1 MNMKKSLLAL
11 CIAALAAFSV
21 ACGADVN
28 EGGSSSTNEEDDKVL
43 VMGTSAD
50 YFPYE
55 FVDTASGDEIVGFDI
70 DIAKQ
75 VADNMGYELK
85 IEDMDFGSLLGA
97 LNAGRVDFVMAGM
110 TPTEE
115 RKENADFTDIYFT
128 AKNLILS
135 KGDAIQTLEDLDGK
149 QVGVQLGSIQ
159 EGIAKDQIPGAEIV
173 ALNKIPEIIQE
184 IKTGRIDAMVIE
196 DTVAKKYLDQDSEL
210 TTFEIVDEEEAGS
223 AAAFR
228 KDDELRDQFNEELN
242 KLIESGEI
250 EKLAQKW
257 FEEEAAPA
265 E

>member
-1 MNMKKSLLAL
+1 MKKGFLTL
-11 CIAALAAFSV
+11 CIASLAAFTV

-28 EGGSSSTNEEDDKVL
+28 EGGTTSTDKDDKVI

-55 FVDTASGDEIVGFDI
+55 FVDTANGDEIVGFDI

-75 VADNMGYELK
+75 VAENMGYELK

-110 TPTEE
+110 TPTKE
-115 RKENADFTDIYFT
+115 RTENADFSDIYFT
-128 AKNLILS
+128 AKNLILT
-135 KGDAIQTLEDLDGK
+135 KGTAIQSLEDLDGK

-173 ALNKIPEIIQE
+173 ALNKMPEIIQE

-196 DTVAKKYLDQDSEL
+196 DTVAKKYLEQDSEL
-210 TTFEIVDEEEAGS
+210 VTFEIVDEEEAGS

-228 KDDELRDQFNEELN
+228 KDDELRNQFNDEL
-242 KLIESGEI
+242 KKMIDSGDI

-257 FEEEAAPA
+257 FEQEAAPV

>member
-1 MNMKKSLLAL
+1 MKKGFLAL
-11 CIAALAAFSV
+11 CLAGLAAFSV

-28 EGGSSSTNEEDDKVL
+28 EGGSTSTDGEDDKVI

-55 FVDTASGDEIVGFDI
+55 FVDTANGDEIVGFDI
-70 DIAKQ
+70 DIAKK
-75 VADNMGYELK
+75 VAENMGYELK

-115 RKENADFTDIYFT
+115 RKENADFSDIYFT
-128 AKNLILS
+128 AVNLILS
-135 KGDAIQTLEDLDGK
+135 KDDSLQSLEDLKGK
-149 QVGVQLGSIQ
+149 KIGVQLGSIQ
-159 EGIAKDQIPGAEIV
+159 EGIAQDQITDAEIV
-173 ALNKIPEIIQE
+173 SLNKIPEIIQE

-196 DTVAKKYLDQDSEL
+196 DTVAKKYLEQDSEL

-228 KDDELRDQFNEELN
+228 KDDELRNQFNEEL
-242 KLIESGEI
+242 KKMIDSGEI
-250 EKLAQKW
+250 EELAQKW

>member
-1 MNMKKSLLAL
+1 MKKGFLAL
-11 CIAALAAFSV
+11 CLAGLAAFSV

-28 EGGSSSTNEEDDKVL
+28 EGGSTSTDSEDDKVI

-55 FVDTASGDEIVGFDI
+55 FVDTANGDEV
-70 DIAKQ
+70 
-75 VADNMGYELK
+75 VGYELK

-115 RKENADFTDIYFT
+115 RKENADFSDIYFT
-128 AKNLILS
+128 AVNLILS
-135 KGDAIQTLEDLDGK
+135 KDDSLQSLEDLKGK
-149 QVGVQLGSIQ
+149 KIGVQLGSIQ
-159 EGIAKDQIPGAEIV
+159 EGIAQDQITDAEIV
-173 ALNKIPEIIQE
+173 SLNKIPEIIQE

-196 DTVAKKYLDQDSEL
+196 DTVAKKYLEQDSEL

-228 KDDELRDQFNEELN
+228 KDDELRDQFNEEL
-242 KLIESGEI
+242 KKMIDSGEI
-250 EKLAQKW
+250 EELAQRW

>member
-1 MNMKKSLLAL
+1 MKKGFLAL
-11 CIAALAAFSV
+11 CLAGLAAFSV

-28 EGGSSSTNEEDDKVL
+28 EGGSSSNDQDDNVI

-55 FVDTASGDEIVGFDI
+55 FVDTANGDEIVGFDI

-75 VADNMGYELK
+75 VAENLGYELK

-115 RKENADFTDIYFT
+115 RKENADFSDVYFT

-135 KGDAIQTLEDLDGK
+135 KGDAIQSLEDLDGK
-149 QVGVQLGSIQ
+149 KVGVQLGSIQ
-159 EGIAKDQIPGAEIV
+159 EGIAQDKITGAEIV
-173 ALNKIPEIIQE
+173 SLNKIPEIIQE

-196 DTVAKKYLDQDSEL
+196 DTVAKKYLEQDSEL
-210 TTFEIVDEEEAGS
+210 ATFEIVDEEEAGS

-228 KDDELRDQFNEELN
+228 KDDALRDKFNDEL
-242 KLIESGEI
+242 KKMIENGDI

>member
-1 MNMKKSLLAL
+1 MKKGFLAL
-11 CIAALAAFSV
+11 CIGALAAFTV
-21 ACGADVN
+21 ACGSDEATN
-28 EGGSSSTNEEDDKVL
+28 GGSNANDEDKVI

-55 FVDTASGDEIVGFDI
+55 FVDTANGEEIVGFDI

-75 VADNMGYELK
+75 VAENMGYELK

-97 LNAGRVDFVMAGM
+97 LNANRVDFVMAGM

-115 RKENADFTDIYFT
+115 RKENADFSDIYFT
-128 AKNLILS
+128 AVNLILS
-135 KGDAIQTLEDLDGK
+135 KDESIKTLDDLNGK
-149 QVGVQLGSIQ
+149 KVGVQLGSIQ
-159 EGIAKDQIPGAEIV
+159 EGIANDKIKGAEIV
-173 ALNKIPEIIQE
+173 SLNKIPEIIQE

-242 KLIESGEI
+242 KLIDSGEI